1 MSLKEV
7 LEKALREAILS
18 KYNVKRDTIR
28 MALSSLKQLEKDS
41 RKELV
46 DQDVFGVIQKEI
58 KTREETIAEA
68 LKADRS
74 GMIDPLNDEIKALE
88 GFLPSELKDDELVE
102 EIKKVISDLNAT
114 TIKQMGLVMKTVIE
128 NVQGRASNNRISE
141 IVRNLLQPK

>member
-7 LEKALREAILS
+7 LEKSLREAMLS
-18 KYNVKRDTIR
+18 KNNVKRDTIR

-68 LKADRS
+68 RKANREEMIQPLLVEIEILKGYLPMEMSD
-74 GMIDPLNDEIKALE
+74 DDLLNLVKSVV
-88 GFLPSELKDDELVE
+88 SELSAETMRD
-102 EIKKVISDLNAT
+102 
-114 TIKQMGLVMKTVIE
+114 MGKVMKESISRTE
-128 NVQGRASNNRISE
+128 GAATNDRISKTA
-141 IVRNLLQPK
+141 RSLLQE

>member
-7 LEKALREAILS
+7 LEKSLREAMLS
-18 KYNVKRDTIR
+18 KNNVKRDTIR

-68 LKADRS
+68 RKANREEMIQPLLSEIEILKGYLPKEMSD
-74 GMIDPLNDEIKALE
+74 DDLLNLVKSVV
-88 GFLPSELKDDELVE
+88 SELSAETMRDMVK
-102 EIKKVISDLNAT
+102 
-114 TIKQMGLVMKTVIE
+114 VMKESISRTE
-128 NVQGRASNNRISE
+128 GAATNDRISKTA
-141 IVRNLLQPK
+141 RSLLQE

>member
-7 LEKALREAILS
+7 LEKSLREAMLS

-58 KTREETIAEA
+58 KTREETIDEARKANREEMIQPLLAEIEI
-68 LKADRS
+68 LKGYLPKEMSD
-74 GMIDPLNDEIKALE
+74 DDLLNLVKSVI
-88 GFLPSELKDDELVE
+88 SELSAETMRD
-102 EIKKVISDLNAT
+102 
-114 TIKQMGLVMKTVIE
+114 MGKVMKESISRTE
-128 NVQGRASNNRISE
+128 GAATNDRISKNA
-141 IVRNLLQPK
+141 RSLLQE

>member
-7 LEKALREAILS
+7 LEKSLREAMLS

-58 KTREETIAEA
+58 KTREETIDEARKANREEMIQPLLAEIEI
-68 LKADRS
+68 LKGYLPKEMSD
-74 GMIDPLNDEIKALE
+74 DDLLN
-88 GFLPSELKDDELVE
+88 LV
-102 EIKKVISDLNAT
+102 KSVISDLSAET
-114 TIKQMGLVMKTVIE
+114 MRDMGKVMKESISRTE
-128 NVQGRASNNRISE
+128 GAATNDRISKTA
-141 IVRNLLQPK
+141 RSLLQE